1 MNLSRLCSAP
11 FGHRGREA
19 LCWHAHRYVR
29 PEEWSR
35 VTAEL
40 EGVAIAAAE
49 TRDCLTDDVRPS
61 PAARV
66 AAPDDLDREERV
78 GRATV
83 HGTCGE
89 LLQGY
94 RRPDGRM
101 GGSGRHGGSQDAGG
115 YQHFLFTL
123 PVAEFATTGTVRLDP
138 GQREPRVIPPDRT
151 RALTAAVSAA
161 RALGLT
167 SAQVDLEI
175 ASNIPVGKGCAS
187 STADVMASI
196 AALLDATHTQT
207 PDAVVHA
214 FGGLVAKDIEWGD
227 YLFSDSVALC
237 LQRSH
242 TLVREYE
249 TDLRWRIVSVDE
261 GGVVDTAQFHER
273 QRASRRQAQHF
284 DLLARQLDT
293 ALRTGD
299 YVTAAQIGTESALI
313 NQRELPKRT
322 MPVMRRVAAHT
333 GALGLAVAHT
343 GTVIGLIFSEHQD
356 DAALRMQESFRLLE
370 ADGLAPRTLSVRE

>member
-1 MNLSRLCSAP
+1 M
-11 FGHRGREA
+11 
-19 LCWHAHRYVR
+19 
-29 PEEWSR
+29 
-35 VTAEL
+35 TTEL
-40 EGVAIAAAE
+40 EGVVDASAESPDPLTVDGRSAAAR
-49 TRDCLTDDVRPS
+49 T
-61 PAARV
+61 
-66 AAPDDLDREERV
+66 AAPDDLDGEHRV

-94 RRPDGRM
+94 RYPVESIGDLRCNGV
-101 GGSGRHGGSQDAGG
+101 SQDASD

-123 PVAEFATTGTVRLDP
+123 PVSEFASTGTVVLDSR
-138 GQREPRVIPPDRT
+138 QQQPRVTPPDRT
-151 RALTAAVSAA
+151 RALTAVVSAA
-161 RALGLT
+161 RALGLA

-227 YLFSDSVALC
+227 YLFSDSIALC

-249 TDLRWRIVSVDE
+249 TDLRWRIVCVDE
-261 GGVVDTAQFHER
+261 GGVVDTAQFHVQ

-293 ALRTGD
+293 ALREGD

-322 MPVMRRVAAHT
+322 MPVMRRVAAAT

-356 DAALRMQESFRLLE
+356 DATLRMHESLRLLDAE
-370 ADGLAPRTLSVRE
+370 GLAPRMLSVRE